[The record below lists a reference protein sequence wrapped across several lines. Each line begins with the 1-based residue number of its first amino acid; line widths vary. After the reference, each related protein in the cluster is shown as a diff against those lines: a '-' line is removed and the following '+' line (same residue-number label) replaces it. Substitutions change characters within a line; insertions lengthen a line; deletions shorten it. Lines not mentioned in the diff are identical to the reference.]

1 MRQEKWFDRKFS
13 LGNSQRIFPGVIE
26 RLSGTPTRLEEKLR
40 AIPEET
46 LHLAIDHSWTIKEN
60 LGHLSDLET
69 LWQRRLEDVLTGQPE
84 MRATDLQNNQTHLAG
99 HNDTPLEV
107 LLRGFREIR
116 QQTIKQLQLLTDEDL
131 IQSALHP
138 RLKTPMNIT
147 DLFVFVAEHDDH
159 HLARISALIGLSA
172 RTLSDESPA
181 RQTTKK
187 HKQVK
192 FDFETHFTNGGR
204 LLGTAFW
211 LDIAHDSISDE
222 ELAAYVANGLRLLS
236 AGDTKIIKKK
246 LSMKPLKRLKP

>member
-13 LGNSQRIFPGVIE
+13 LDNSQAFSGRYRKAFGNSYTAGGKTK
-26 RLSGTPTRLEEKLR
+26 SN
-40 AIPEET
+40 PEET
-46 LHLAIDHSWTIKEN
+46 LRLAIDHSWTIKEN

-147 DLFVFVAEHDDH
+147 DLFVFVAEHDDPSFGPH
-159 HLARISALIGLSA
+159 QCTNRFIGQNLIG
-172 RTLSDESPA
+172 
-181 RQTTKK
+181 
-187 HKQVK
+187 
-192 FDFETHFTNGGR
+192 
-204 LLGTAFW
+204 
-211 LDIAHDSISDE
+211 
-222 ELAAYVANGLRLLS
+222 
-236 AGDTKIIKKK
+236 
-246 LSMKPLKRLKP
+246 